1 MRLPVRL
8 VAAAT
13 GLALVAA
20 PTIAGD
26 LAFVTCQNGD
36 GVSVLDLDAGTQISR
51 WSVPGKPAGVA
62 VAGADVFTVAPDSK
76 TVRRHAAVTG
86 KVTAQIQ
93 LDGGPIGIAHDRV
106 RGRLF
111 VSDWYNA
118 RIWVLAEHD
127 LAHLGDL
134 STGAA
139 PAGLALS
146 DDGRFLASADRD
158 ADQVSVFDANNL
170 TLHRRIDVG
179 SRPFGLRFAP
189 DGRLFVANVGSN
201 DVTVIGPQMD
211 KTVATFA
218 VGERP
223 YGVAFAQGRAFVT
236 NQYAD
241 TVSVVD
247 TSTFQTIATLPSGEY
262 PEGIDTSTDSQSIIV
277 ANWFDNSVTIFDAVT
292 LSVIKEIET
301 CDGPRAFGEFVQ
313 RDFK

>member
-8 VAAAT
+8 VAAA
-13 GLALVAA
+13 GFALVATPA
-20 PTIAGD
+20 IAGD

-36 GVSVLDLDAGTQISR
+36 GVSLLDLDAGTQITQ
-51 WSVPGKPAGVA
+51 WSVLGKPAGVA

-76 TVRRHAAVTG
+76 TVRRHTAATG
-86 KVTAQIQ
+86 KITAEIQ
-93 LDGGPIGIAHDRV
+93 LDGGPIGVAYDHE

-127 LAHLGDL
+127 LAHLTDIP
-134 STGAA
+134 TGAA

-158 ADQVSVFDANNL
+158 SDQVSIFDADTL

-218 VGERP
+218 VEERP
-223 YGVAFAQGRAFVT
+223 YGVAFAHGRVFVT

-247 TSTFQTIATLPSGEY
+247 TNTFQTIATLPSGEY
-262 PEGIDTSTDSQSIIV
+262 PEGVDTSTDNRSIIV
-277 ANWFDNSVTIFDAVT
+277 ANWFDNSVTIIDAVT

-313 RDFK
+313 RDFR